1 MDRGHIILLN
11 GTSSS
16 GKTTIA
22 KALQES
28 LSEPYMHISGD
39 HFLDMLPEWF
49 WSPTEQEEAVARM
62 RLIPAIISG
71 LHRCVVALAES
82 GINLIVDHVLQ
93 EIEWLEEC
101 VENWGRL
108 DVLFVGVRCPLEVAE
123 QREKER
129 DDRNMGTARYQYER
143 VHAHGL
149 YDVEVDTS
157 TLTVD
162 ECVTR
167 ITELVKKKPTKTAFR
182 EIENRFAAKASSISK
197 AKRNA
202 IRP

>member
-1 MDRGHIILLN
+1 MDKGHVILLN

-22 KALQES
+22 KALQAS

-39 HFLDMLPEWF
+39 HLLDMLPEWF
-49 WSPTEQEEAVARM
+49 WSPPDQEAAAAVM
-62 RLIPAIISG
+62 RLVPAIIPG

-93 EIEWLEEC
+93 EKEWLEEC
-101 VENWGRL
+101 VEIWDGL
-108 DVLFVGVRCPLEVAE
+108 DVLFVGVECPLEIAE

-129 DDRNMGTARYQYER
+129 DDRNIGTARYQYER

-149 YDVEVDTS
+149 YDVKVDTS

-167 ITELVKKKPTKTAFR
+167 ITELVEKKPARTAFR
-182 EIENRFAAKASSISK
+182 EIRNRLSAE
-197 AKRNA
+197 RLT
-202 IRP
+202 R